1 MLRIRTINSAA
12 IAYFFLASLL
22 GAYGTYFVCNTD
34 LLSHESSDHSHDE
47 SHRHYSASN
56 DQPANAH
63 DHSDSSNEDCCNDL
77 TSSFFN
83 DAKLLTKQIK
93 VDLSS
98 SVIPTLSQ
106 STFDNPFALRND
118 VNFTFYID
126 PPPKSVPYSI
136 LFQSFLI

>member
-22 GAYGTYFVCNTD
+22 GVYGTYFVCNTD
-34 LLSHESSDHSHDE
+34 LHSFETSDHAHDE
-47 SHRHYSASN
+47 SHQHSHLNNQHDST
-56 DQPANAH
+56 H
-63 DHSDSSNEDCCNDL
+63 DHSDSSDEDCCNDL

-83 DAKLLTKQIK
+83 DAKLLVKQVKI
-93 VDLSS
+93 DLAS
-98 SVIPTLSQ
+98 IFAATLSQ
-106 STFDNPFALRND
+106 STFDNPVAFRND
-118 VNFTFYID
+118 VNFAFYID